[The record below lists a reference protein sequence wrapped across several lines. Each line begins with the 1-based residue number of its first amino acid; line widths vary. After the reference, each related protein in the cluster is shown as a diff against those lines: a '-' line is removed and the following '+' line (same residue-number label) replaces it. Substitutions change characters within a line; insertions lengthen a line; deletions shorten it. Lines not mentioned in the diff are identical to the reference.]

1 MTTQAILPID
11 RQAIVELSQS
21 RQEPEWMTN
30 LRSEALELAGS
41 LDLPVLEK
49 TRIDRWNLRSFG
61 THKVEAEL
69 TSLDQLP
76 EFTKAL
82 LQDEGGQKN
91 LVVQKNSSIVFQSS
105 SEELAKQGVIF
116 TSLEAALTSHPELVK
131 TYFMSVV
138 GKEENRL
145 TALHTALWSGGVFLY
160 VPKNVHVEL
169 PLQALFLTDD
179 AEACFSPHVLII
191 AESHSSVTYVDNYA
205 SHGDLNQ
212 LVQNGVVEVVVKPGA
227 VVNYASV
234 HNLDES
240 VVDLSYRRANVEQDA
255 TMNWVIGEMNYGNVM
270 SDTTSLLKGN
280 GSTSD
285 AKIICVGTNEQK
297 LNVTTRAIHFGR
309 SSSSDMITRAVLRD
323 ASTAIING
331 ITKIEKG
338 ATGANGQQTEKVLM
352 LSPKARGDANP
363 ILLIDEDDVKAGHA
377 ASVGQVN
384 PDQIHYLMSRGITK
398 EEAQRLVI
406 YGFLAPVVSV
416 IPMKKIQEQL
426 QRFVERKLG
435 Q

>member
-11 RQAIVELSQS
+11 RQAIVQLSQS

-41 LDLPVLEK
+41 LELPVLEK

-61 THKVEAEL
+61 THKVEAEI
-69 TSLDQLP
+69 TSTDQLP

-82 LQDEGGQKN
+82 LQDDSAQAS
-91 LVVQKNSSIVFQSS
+91 LIVQRNSSIVFQNI
-105 SEELAKQGVIF
+105 SEELTKQGVIF
-116 TSLEAALTSHPELVK
+116 SSLEAALTNHPELVK
-131 TYFMSVV
+131 QYFMSVV
-138 GKEENRL
+138 SKDENKL

-160 VPKNVHVEL
+160 VPKNVRVEL

-191 AESHSSVTYVDNYA
+191 AEQHSYVTYVDNFA
-205 SHGDLNQ
+205 SHGDLNH
-212 LVQNGVVEVVVKPGA
+212 LVQNGVVEVILKTGA

-234 HNLDES
+234 HNFDES
-240 VVDLSYRRANVEQDA
+240 VTDLSYRRAAVEQDA

-297 LNVTTRAIHFGR
+297 LNVTTRAVHFGKN
-309 SSSSDMITRAVLRD
+309 SSSDMITRAVMRD
-323 ASTAIING
+323 AATAIING

-384 PDQIHYLMSRGITK
+384 PEQIHYLMSRGITR

-406 YGFLAPVVSV
+406 YGFLAPVVSI
-416 IPMKKIQEQL
+416 IPMKNIQEQL